1 MRLARE
7 VARIMGVE
15 KAPLLN
21 HYGESIAGGPTIR
34 AFGQDQQFMNTN
46 IRLFD
51 NYGRPCFFNFT
62 LMEWLIFR
70 MELLCSFVFSFA
82 MVLVVLLPDNTIS
95 PSLTGL
101 VVTYGLNLN
110 IVLIGVV
117 WNLCNLQTKII
128 SVERI
133 QQYTC
138 IPSEAPLVIESR
150 CPPPSW
156 PSHGTIELQHLQV

>member
-1 MRLARE
+1 MRSARE

-21 HYGESIAGGPTIR
+21 HYGESIAGAPTIR
-34 AFGQDQQFMNTN
+34 AFGQEQQFMNTN

-70 MELLCSFVFSFA
+70 MELLCNFVFSFA

-95 PSLTGL
+95 PSNALSLDLNVFVGFDL
-101 VVTYGLNLN
+101 V
-110 IVLIGVV
+110 
-117 WNLCNLQTKII
+117 CQSCII
-128 SVERI
+128 EKGITTRF
-133 QQYTC
+133 
-138 IPSEAPLVIESR
+138 
-150 CPPPSW
+150 
-156 PSHGTIELQHLQV
+156 